1 MNIQNIDR
9 ELHAQA
15 MAKGHFIIAGLI
27 ANKLITTGAKLGA
40 DQRANPRW
48 HEAKRKEF
56 KRIKDA
62 HLFRIELHD
71 WKDRLMFKF
80 YGVESVRNHP
90 FENYRIGVQSATGYP
105 VFESERGVWEIDEEE
120 LERIR
125 FDCIEA

>member
-1 MNIQNIDR
+1 MNISHIDR

-15 MAKGHFIIAGLI
+15 MAKGHIILAGLI

-40 DQRANPRW
+40 DQQANPRW

-71 WKDRLMFKF
+71 WKDRLMHKF
-80 YGVESVRNHP
+80 YGIEIY
-90 FENYRIGVQSATGYP
+90 EGVAVFSATGEPAIKNQYG
-105 VFESERGVWEIDEEE
+105 EWEVDTEE
-120 LERIR
+120 LKRWA
-125 FDCIEA
+125 FEAQN